1 MKARVLFC
9 AATMATL
16 ALAAHAGTGIKYKG
30 NVKIEGGGQQER
42 AAKMSP
48 EEKEQMRKMGMS
60 FEGAT
65 GYSFL
70 AEAADGKFKM
80 TYLTPFMMFPEG
92 SYMVGDAKAKMAYFV
107 FPDKKQYIE
116 MDLDK
121 LGDMAKSM
129 KLTITNGKCTVTPLA
144 PKLVNGTLCTGK
156 RIEVSYDS
164 EATVM
169 GYHNKSHEERKT
181 DYYTTDKYDVLTLFG
196 GHNWQN
202 QGLVTG
208 DATFDKEI
216 AAKTGFLGFPMQVIS
231 YHTSNGKDQGTTTVT
246 TSDVSM
252 TPFLPGH
259 FDLPAGYTKT
269 DFQGMM
275 MGGRPAGEGA
285 EGQGGQ
291 PGQMPPNIQ
300 EMLKKLGK

>member
-16 ALAAHAGTGIKYKG
+16 ALAAQAGTGIKYKG
-30 NVKIEGGGQQER
+30 NVKIEGGPQQER
-42 AAKMSP
+42 SAKMSP

-60 FEGAT
+60 FEGAE
-65 GYSFL
+65 GYDFL
-70 AEAADGKFKM
+70 AEAADGKYKM
-80 TYLTPFMMFPEG
+80 TYLAPFMMFPKG
-92 SYMVGDAKAKMAYFV
+92 SYMVGDSKAKMAYFV

-121 LGDMAKSM
+121 MGDMAKSM
-129 KLTITNGKCTVTPLA
+129 KVTLTNGKCTVTPLA
-144 PKLVNGTLCTGK
+144 PKLIGGTLCPGK

-181 DYYTTDKYDVLTLFG
+181 DYYTTDKYDVMTLFG

-208 DATFDKEI
+208 SAAFDAEI

-231 YHTSNGKDQGTTTVT
+231 YHTANGKDQGITTIT
-246 TSDVSM
+246 TSDVAM

-269 DFQGMM
+269 DFMGAMT
-275 MGGRPAGEGA
+275 GGRPAGEGA
-285 EGQGGQ
+285 EGEGGQ